1 MQVSHANVLGLRQ
14 VVTMPRI
21 GHPRLAK
28 AEAITCLLNLYWN
41 EPAFVK
47 ELQSLRQPYAQVIT
61 KLAANQ
67 VNFLLDCKKALPPDK
82 YQKTLDIMRGGEF
95 PELPANLA
103 QRLEEIQQQWLEL
116 QPYLDGLGALA
127 WKWKLRAKWSA
138 FMLAW
143 YDICHVIFSTFQM
156 PKEVEVPLDIFDD
169 FYPWAP
175 PLPPLEIKVSS
186 WAFIH
191 FSRQQMIEEIAKELQ
206 EYEQKIKNSGL
217 RERPSAIARHCQ
229 WWFEHYVKGK
239 TYVELEKDD
248 PSVVQESIKRAVW
261 NFSRRVG
268 LRMGK

>member
-1 MQVSHANVLGLRQ
+1 MEASHADVLGLRE
-14 VVTMPRI
+14 VVAMPRI
-21 GHPRLAK
+21 GHPRLTR

-47 ELQSLRQPYAQVIT
+47 ELQSLRQPYTQAIT
-61 KLAANQ
+61 KLATNQ
-67 VNFLLDCKKALPPDK
+67 VNFLLDCKKALPPDE

-95 PELPANLA
+95 PELLADLA
-103 QRLEEIQQQWLEL
+103 QSFEEIQQQWLEL
-116 QPYLDGLGALA
+116 KPYGEELADLA
-127 WKWKLRAKWSA
+127 WKWKLRAKWSV
-138 FMLAW
+138 FMLLY
-143 YDICHVIFSTFQM
+143 YDICHIIFESFKVS
-156 PKEVEVPLDIFDD
+156 KEVDVPLDMFDD
-169 FYPWAP
+169 LYPWAP

-191 FSRQQMIEEIAKELQ
+191 FSRKQMMREIAKDLQ

-217 RERPSAIARHCQ
+217 RERPSALEKHAK

-268 LRMGK
+268 LRMVK